1 MKNNSDKLGLLLVLD
16 IVGIAIATFGTALV
30 MSFFGITVDSNLM
43 IISAFFLGV
52 KVLMVG
58 IGDITGMTRA
68 FWAVAI
74 CLLLSEGIVVGINYM
89 MAFGVSNMLLMVTAA
104 VDLLVVIL
112 IHIIWGKSGGK
123 RSVEVKET
131 QDWLGNKDGEI
142 DSNDDLDNMFY
153 NIKQDTQEMDF
164 FETLDAIEKEDAIA
178 IGQNPNQMG
187 NYDGYTQN
195 QNGVAP
201 MGYKEDA
208 FHAQPQTYSESD
220 IFEPHAQN
228 NYYEDMSQNEVLMDN
243 GNVGLGQTQAF
254 EPLGEFDQTQAFEPL
269 GETENR
275 WDDLNSNEIHSFDTQ
290 TPSLSDTTAF
300 QPVVFED
307 EPEEEP
313 VEAPVEEKPYNPWRQ
328 VAYDEPVIP
337 VASGT
342 ADLEELEQRLS
353 VLMNEVGTSSRDTT
367 NLTIAVDGFKDKL
380 SHIEDEVD
388 GREIVFTGTIIR
400 EKLKTIIDKQ
410 YLVDEVLEDL
420 MRLSQQ
426 VNSRIDEL
434 DRLESKTSTVETMQP
449 VDREPIST
457 SKKPLEFEDVEV
469 EILPDEVMFELAGGT
484 EIIVD
489 GNDLELLQQYMEDH
503 PGEIDF
509 SE

>member
-1 MKNNSDKLGLLLVLD
+1 M
-16 IVGIAIATFGTALV
+16 
-30 MSFFGITVDSNLM
+30 
-43 IISAFFLGV
+43 
-52 KVLMVG
+52 
-58 IGDITGMTRA
+58 
-68 FWAVAI
+68 
-74 CLLLSEGIVVGINYM
+74 
-89 MAFGVSNMLLMVTAA
+89 
-104 VDLLVVIL
+104 
-112 IHIIWGKSGGK
+112 
-123 RSVEVKET
+123 
-131 QDWLGNKDGEI
+131 
-142 DSNDDLDNMFY
+142 
-153 NIKQDTQEMDF
+153 
-164 FETLDAIEKEDAIA
+164 
-178 IGQNPNQMG
+178 
-187 NYDGYTQN
+187 
-195 QNGVAP
+195 
-201 MGYKEDA
+201 
-208 FHAQPQTYSESD
+208 
-220 IFEPHAQN
+220 
-228 NYYEDMSQNEVLMDN
+228 
-243 GNVGLGQTQAF
+243 
-254 EPLGEFDQTQAFEPL
+254 
-269 GETENR
+269 
-275 WDDLNSNEIHSFDTQ
+275 
-290 TPSLSDTTAF
+290 
-300 QPVVFED
+300 FED